1 MCSYH
6 KHKRKK
12 WQWFQV
18 KCSIRGYHVYQQIWN
33 PSWQRCYCCARRRE
47 FSRPPCCSYFR
58 RRHLLYFEAFTMGD
72 LQRAFLFAEK
82 GWSNQIQNSWTMP
95 TKRLTAG
102 LAWGNVCVDSWAPW
116 QPFVFSQVSFQLLWF
131 NFYTHVASHFN
142 LASINS
148 LNVEAIL
155 MWLFINVEAV
165 HY

>member
-1 MCSYH
+1 MVKKFNKGTFYKCCIVEPMSCQCELSAGMYNRWCS
-6 KHKRKK
+6 
-12 WQWFQV
+12 Q
-18 KCSIRGYHVYQQIWN
+18 
-33 PSWQRCYCCARRRE
+33 CAVWL
-47 FSRPPCCSYFR
+47 PCCSYFR